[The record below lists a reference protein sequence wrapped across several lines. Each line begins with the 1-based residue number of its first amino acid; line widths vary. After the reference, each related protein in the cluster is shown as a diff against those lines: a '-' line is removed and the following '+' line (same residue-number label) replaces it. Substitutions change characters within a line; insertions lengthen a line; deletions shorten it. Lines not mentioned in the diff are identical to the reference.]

1 MKRTASL
8 LLLCILVITDGSHL
22 SAQDETAMATRR
34 KVGYDAFVSGKLDRW
49 TAIMAEMECLESPS
63 QAETFELIR
72 YYYGYSAY
80 LIGIKEKK
88 KARTY
93 VDKGDKI
100 INQILKAEPGNATAL
115 AFKGSFTGL
124 KVTLNKWRI
133 ITLGPESI
141 RYINRAYKADP
152 EDLQAI
158 TDKANLL
165 YFTPGMFGG
174 DKTEALAFFEKAI
187 RKIENNRDTEDS
199 WFYLALLS
207 LLAEHY
213 EKQGHHEKA
222 VATQQKLLRIE
233 PGLKWIKEK
242 ILSKLDEEE
251 D

>member
-1 MKRTASL
+1 MKVTASFFILFVL
-8 LLLCILVITDGSHL
+8 LITDCSHL
-22 SAQDETAMATRR
+22 SAQDGNAELNRR

-49 TAIMAEMECLESPS
+49 TSIMAEMERLESPS
-63 QAETFELIR
+63 QTETFELIR
-72 YYYGYSAY
+72 YYYGYAAY

-88 KARTY
+88 KAKIY

-100 INQILKAEPGNATAL
+100 INQILKNEPGNATAL

-124 KVTLNKWRI
+124 KVTLNKCRI

-174 DKTEALAFFEKAI
+174 NKTEALTFFEKAI
-187 RKIENNRDTEDS
+187 RKIENNQDTEDS

-213 EKQGHHEKA
+213 EKQGHSEKA
-222 VATQQKLLRIE
+222 LATQKKLLRIE
-233 PGLKWIKEK
+233 PELSWIKEK